1 MLEIK
6 NTVTE
11 MSRVSA
17 GLISRV
23 DAAKKSSVSLD
34 KSTEKSQNKKKK
46 KWEKRTEYPI
56 LWDNY
61 KRCNIC
67 VIGTPEAKKEE
78 IFENIMAKN
87 FP

>member
-46 KWEKRTEYPI
+46 MR
-56 LWDNY
+56 
-61 KRCNIC
+61 
-67 VIGTPEAKKEE
+67 KENR
-78 IFENIMAKN
+78 ISNTMGQL
-87 FP
+87 